1 VIGYYGRPHGTAI
14 TKSGSSVTIGQS
26 SSQEVLNQ
34 GLRDSDPRALAVIQ
48 ERVAPKADAP
58 RNGLTN
64 DKAAVWLET
73 LACLR
78 TGFFKYSPQARA
90 TSAAVACNILDQFR
104 LEPAP
109 STWIEALK
117 PVHDILSACLADS
130 DGNVRFIALGETSR
144 FWVWMPGRSLTPAE
158 EDALGLWK
166 EGLHKPVV
174 RCLASTDIRTRIGA
188 ISCLGYL
195 PIDSFAAPAVPYLED
210 NESTDV
216 RRQTLVSF
224 AQRPALLTEDMLLRR
239 LHDPDQSIRE
249 TASLV
254 LKTRGLN
261 QELISLGGLLVSPKA
276 QQRASVISLIK
287 NRTDIDPIVWLLQL
301 SHDSD
306 ENVRIQAALA
316 LSAQKSQPIALR
328 RRLAEMASSDSS
340 SQVRQAAS
348 KLIPSAAETTAS
360 LQPLPGSSILNPK
373 AN

>member
-1 VIGYYGRPHGTAI
+1 
-14 TKSGSSVTIGQS
+14 
-26 SSQEVLNQ
+26 
-34 GLRDSDPRALAVIQ
+34 
-48 ERVAPKADAP
+48 
-58 RNGLTN
+58 
-64 DKAAVWLET
+64 
-73 LACLR
+73 
-78 TGFFKYSPQARA
+78 
-90 TSAAVACNILDQFR
+90 
-104 LEPAP
+104 
-109 STWIEALK
+109 
-117 PVHDILSACLADS
+117 
-130 DGNVRFIALGETSR
+130 
-144 FWVWMPGRSLTPAE
+144 MPGRSLTTAE

-210 NESTDV
+210 NDSTDV

-224 AQRPALLTEDMLLRR
+224 AQRPGLLTEDMLLRR

-276 QQRASVISLIK
+276 EQRASVISLIK

-301 SHDSD
+301 SHDSE

-316 LSAQKSQPIALR
+316 LSGQKSQPIALR

-340 SQVRQAAS
+340 AQVRQAAS

-360 LQPLPGSSILNPK
+360 LPPLPGSSILNPK

>member
-1 VIGYYGRPHGTAI
+1 
-14 TKSGSSVTIGQS
+14 
-26 SSQEVLNQ
+26 
-34 GLRDSDPRALAVIQ
+34 
-48 ERVAPKADAP
+48 
-58 RNGLTN
+58 
-64 DKAAVWLET
+64 
-73 LACLR
+73 LR

-90 TSAAVACNILDQFR
+90 TTAAVACNILDKFR

-109 STWIEALK
+109 ATWIEALK
-117 PVHDILSACLADS
+117 PVHDILTACLADS

-174 RCLASTDIRTRIGA
+174 RCLASKDIRTRIGA

-210 NESTDV
+210 NDSTDV

-224 AQRPALLTEDMLLRR
+224 AQRPALLPEDMLLRR

-276 QQRASVISLIK
+276 EQRASVITLIK

-340 SQVRQAAS
+340 VQVRQAAS

-360 LQPLPGSSILNPK
+360 LPPLPGSSILNPK